1 MVTFAEDKPLPD
13 IMVEG
18 NADEQLDDG
27 WSFEVDDEWGWEV
40 EIDGD
45 SQSAVPN
52 SPGGLRISLKPTV
65 PRALSKSQESESSLI
80 SRVKSSSS
88 FQELERAIGATLAVG
103 LGEVDLSR
111 KDEHVRVINGV
122 ISQKATLGKNLR
134 MRSYNSMNRIRSDSF
149 GSRDSETKQSHLVA
163 AENMKAEIKPFLD
176 EPESRALILFHSPD
190 VASYD
195 IKSTCKMFGSLYYF
209 RSDFHSFG
217 ITLVCYCDLRCAVDA
232 HRSLR
237 SRLGRLADAT
247 PYFSVILHCMHGC
260 DESKLCISPVP
271 ADLSETDVQAIFVR
285 YGPLRSIQ
293 KSFNDGGVA
302 STLTTAGTS
311 PTLTTCDYTVEYFN
325 MRDAKVAQAEIQAS
339 IHGIVGPGTDVYFV
353 VFERRQEQA
362 RKDALTILHSWRVRL
377 EEMEGG
383 EHARSPSHRL
393 RPVPDKASAPTPLP
407 SIPLP
412 MPLPAAVPPSNSTS
426 RPKPHAPPRDTGLP
440 PPSEPAKPSL
450 ESPAQGSVAKTS
462 PPPPPSPANLYYPP
476 TPHGMVPMG
485 GPIAGMYHMVPAP
498 YYGPG
503 GGIYGHLPGMMHVPV
518 QHTHTGAGTPVTG
531 DAYGRAHYV
540 SPAAHP
546 YMAGAYYVPYGGTP
560 VPVPMSAPVGGMP
573 LSPSG
578 SFDNL
583 QFAMDEPPQSPYDYS
598 QQGLGH
604 QVYGYGYDS
613 SRHGSRGHRGGTAD
627 RRPPHHNGGHSG
639 GGRRGGG
646 GHARSHGG
654 SADPADTADYVLS
667 PDRLG
672 SGSEKRTTVMIRNI
686 PNKYSQSMLLEE
698 INAKFDGMYD
708 FFYLP
713 IDFKNKCNVGYAF
726 INFLEPSTVIQFVD
740 EFNGQRWRNF
750 NSEKVCSISYARI
763 QGKAAMIARFQ
774 NSSLLEKDESYK
786 PLLFVS
792 KGANKGAP
800 EAFPSRQET
809 PAVVQGSNA
818 FGAPTGHR

>member
-1 MVTFAEDKPLPD
+1 MYADDKSYPQA
-13 IMVEG
+13 MVEG
-18 NADEQLDDG
+18 NTDEQLDDG
-27 WSFEVDDEWGWEV
+27 WAFEIDDGWGWEV

-45 SQSAVPN
+45 SQSAAPN

-65 PRALSKSQESESSLI
+65 PRALSKSQESELSLI

-88 FQELERAIGATLAVG
+88 FQELERAIGATLAMG
-103 LGEVDLSR
+103 LGEVDLSK
-111 KDEHVRVINGV
+111 KDEHMRVINGV

-134 MRSYNSMNRIRSDSF
+134 MRSYGSMTRFRSDSL
-149 GSRDSETKQSHLVA
+149 GSRDSEVYRQSHLVA
-163 AENMKAEIKPFLD
+163 SEMMKADIKPFLD
-176 EPESRALILFHSPD
+176 EPESRALVVFHSPD
-190 VASYD
+190 VTSYD
-195 IKSTCKMFGSLYYF
+195 IKTTCKMFGSLFYF

-271 ADLSETDVQAIFVR
+271 ADMSETDVQGIFSR
-285 YGPLRSIQ
+285 YGHLRSIQ

-302 STLTTAGTS
+302 STLSTTGTS
-311 PTLTTCDYTVEYFN
+311 PTLTTCDYTVEYFSIQ
-325 MRDAKVAQAEIQAS
+325 DAKVAQVEIQAS
-339 IHGIVGPGTDVYFV
+339 IHTIVGPGTDVYFV
-353 VFERRQEQA
+353 VFDRRQEQA

-383 EHARSPSHRL
+383 EHARSPTHRL
-393 RPVPDKASAPTPLP
+393 RHVPDKATAPTPLP
-407 SIPLP
+407 PAPLP
-412 MPLPAAVPPSNSTS
+412 MPLPAAVPPSTMSS
-426 RPKPHAPPRDTGLP
+426 RPKPHVSPRDPGRPPANIPTKPHHEAPPEGSAVKLP
-440 PPSEPAKPSL
+440 PSRPGA
-450 ESPAQGSVAKTS
+450 A
-462 PPPPPSPANLYYPP
+462 PPPSPPGMYYPSS
-476 TPHGMVPMG
+476 PHGMVPMG
-485 GPIAGMYHMVPAP
+485 GPVPGMYHMVPAP
-498 YYGPG
+498 YYG
-503 GGIYGHLPGMMHVPV
+503 HMSGMVHVPV
-518 QHTHTGAGTPVTG
+518 HHTHTGAGAHLSS

-546 YMAGAYYVPYGGTP
+546 YMAGAYYVPYGGAP
-560 VPVPMSAPVGGMP
+560 VPMPMSAPVGGMP

-578 SFDNL
+578 SFENL
-583 QFAMDEPPQSPYDYS
+583 QFAMDEHPQSPYDYS
-598 QQGLGH
+598 QQGQGH
-604 QVYGYGYDS
+604 QGYGYGYGYDS
-613 SRHGSRGHRGGTAD
+613 NRHSRGHRGGMTD
-627 RRPPHHNGGHSG
+627 RRPPHHNGGHSVM
-639 GGRRGGG
+639 GRRGGG
-646 GHARSHGG
+646 GQGRSQGG
-654 SADPADTADYVLS
+654 APDPADTADYVLS

-774 NSSLLEKDESYK
+774 NSSLLEKDDSFK

-800 EAFPSRQET
+800 EAFPSRQEGILGNDSFVAG
-809 PAVVQGSNA
+809 PR
-818 FGAPTGHR
+818 HH